1 MHPPKKTK
9 QNNYSV
15 NSSCRR
21 ILTPI
26 HSRWVWGRWKSVHGE
41 RLRGGRAWASAWL
54 LLRRKKLE
62 NMAPGHRLAPA
73 DTSHLRVSPQILWAD
88 TNQQR
93 CSGRMRSAHRWRCFQ
108 TFLIH
113 TWHLLPENKTCNE
126 TVALR
131 GFFVFWRLVLLA
143 LVNNHFLWA
152 GLSWRKNNS
161 AVMLA
166 SVS

>member
-1 MHPPKKTK
+1 MHPPKKAQ

-15 NSSCRR
+15 DSSWRR
-21 ILTPI
+21 IPTPI
-26 HSRWVWGRWKSVHGE
+26 HSRSVWGRVHGE

-54 LLRRKKLE
+54 LLRQKKLE
-62 NMAPGHRLAPA
+62 NMAPGHRLTPA
-73 DTSHLRVSPQILWAD
+73 DTSHLCVGPQILWAD
-88 TNQQR
+88 TDQQR
-93 CSGRMRSAHRWRCFQ
+93 CGGRVRSAHRSRCFH

-113 TWHLLPENKTCNE
+113 TWHLLPENKTCSQIF
-126 TVALR
+126 ALR
-131 GFFVFWRLVLLA
+131 GFFAFCRLFLLA

-161 AVMLA
+161 AVTLA